1 MRGRPRELTEQGACN
16 SLVCHM
22 QGTEAEHQGDIEVQ
36 DQDFWDALD
45 QLQPSI
51 SPAELKRYNALR
63 DQYQSRGSQGFSKAA
78 GPPSHSK
85 RAVQAAEAG
94 TPTQNVAVNAMG
106 NGRPAQE
113 PAGQQQQVPLKSQL
127 DHSLADTSAE
137 QPQQA
142 PPAPAAPRGGLGPM
156 LPPKPM
162 KKSKYTAPAKD
173 IAEQ

>member
-1 MRGRPRELTEQGACN
+1 MW
-16 SLVCHM
+16 HM
-22 QGTEAEHQGDIEVQ
+22 QGSEAEDQGDIEVQ
-36 DQDFWDALD
+36 DQDFWDALN

-51 SPAELKRYNALR
+51 NPAELKRYNALR

-78 GPPSHSK
+78 GPSPHTEK
-85 RAVQAAEAG
+85 AVQAAEAG
-94 TPTQNVAVNAMG
+94 TLTQNVAMNTMG
-106 NGRPAQE
+106 NGKPAKE
-113 PAGQQQQVPLKSQL
+113 STGQQQQVPLKSQL

-162 KKSKYTAPAKD
+162 KKSKYTAPA
-173 IAEQ
+173 